1 MATAN
6 RKSVKRRRR
15 SYFLSDFGPL
25 DIAVADYS
33 PSGIPIFLNSTGT
46 DISLVSSANPV
57 PVGQSVTFTATVTA
71 STGQQV
77 PTGTVKFADDQV
89 VLAVV
94 TLNSGEAILTTSFS
108 ATGTHNIHSWA
119 HSVARELRS
128 TSPSSSCRSNAG
140 KLLPPQRRSGR
151 LRALAKLRPGLH
163 RRRS

>member
-108 ATGTHNIHSWA
+108 ATGTHNIQAQYSGDTTFNPNNA
-119 HSVARELRS
+119 S
-128 TSPSSSCRSNAG
+128 TLKEIVEP
-140 KLLPPQRRSGR
+140 
-151 LRALAKLRPGLH
+151 
-163 RRRS
+163 

>member
-1 MATAN
+1 MQCPPE
-6 RKSVKRRRR
+6 SVTGAGRENDARSWLWSERRNGRQIGLPNGEFGPPI
-15 SYFLSDFGPL
+15 SYRAAAAGVFTSPDHIALGDFTGNGPL

-94 TLNSGEAILTTSFS
+94 TLNSGEAILTASFS
-108 ATGTHNIHSWA
+108 ATGTHNIQA
-119 HSVARELRS
+119 VFR
-128 TSPSSSCRSNAG
+128 
-140 KLLPPQRRSGR
+140 
-151 LRALAKLRPGLH
+151 
-163 RRRS
+163 

>member
-119 HSVARELRS
+119 LSLVVIQNEPRTVRYSTEGNAKDMARGQVHTCRSRLRS
-128 TSPSSSCRSNAG
+128 RT
-140 KLLPPQRRSGR
+140 L
-151 LRALAKLRPGLH
+151 
-163 RRRS
+163 